1 MGKKKSNDMTFL
13 EHIETLR
20 KHIIRAVL
28 AVMIVALVAFA
39 FKDVIFNDILF
50 APRTPK
56 FITNRLLCELGESF
70 DSKALCINQNTF
82 NIINI
87 KMAGQFMT
95 HITISLIMGLVI
107 AFPFVFN
114 EFWRFIKPAL
124 NKKEVKH
131 SRGAVL
137 SASFLFSS
145 GALFGYFIIV
155 PLSIDFLGGYNVS
168 KDVQNQINL
177 DSYIQT
183 FTSVVLASGVVFELP
198 ILIFFLSKIG
208 LITPKFLKKYRKHAI
223 VIILILSAIITPPD
237 IFSQILV
244 ALPLFLLYE
253 LGIGISRRIEKKRLK
268 LLTVQESISTI
279 NNNKLS

>member
-13 EHIETLR
+13 EHIEALR
-20 KHIIRAVL
+20 KHIIRSVL
-28 AVMIVALVAFA
+28 AVIIVAVVAFA
-39 FKDVIFNDILF
+39 FKDIIFNDILF
-50 APRTPK
+50 APKTPK

-137 SASFLFSS
+137 SASLLFSS

-198 ILIFFLSKIG
+198 VLIYFLSKIG

-244 ALPLFLLYE
+244 SLPLLLLYE
-253 LGIGISRRIEKKRLK
+253 LGIGISRRNEKKRLK
-268 LLTVQESISTI
+268 LLATQENMATI
-279 NNNKLS
+279 NVN